1 MRTLQMSFY
10 DALKDAISVAQKAD
24 NVELYRQLLDLGA
37 QALELQAE
45 VSRLKEE
52 NAVLKKKHDLSS
64 LLQRHK
70 ELFITKEGEE
80 PVLRYCSHCWDSN
93 EKVIQLLCDEEDG
106 TFICPHCKMRG
117 IYDFEKYNA
126 KYREEL
132 DDSESDSYFG
142 W

>member
-1 MRTLQMSFY
+1 MSFY

-52 NAVLKKKHDLSS
+52 NAALRKKHDLSS

-106 TFICPHCKMRG
+106 SFICPHCKMRG
-117 IYDFEKYNA
+117 IYDVGKYNA
-126 KYREEL
+126 KYREEP